1 MAAGAEWERAEA
13 AVPAHGGL
21 PASGRGRRRDEASPR
36 CRLVVVRGA
45 GRQTPWRGLSRSRS
59 WSISPGQCGAV
70 PRVGWGGRRR
80 HLPFPRLR
88 AESGR
93 RGLERGGGTGL
104 RSARRGWSWSRLL
117 GATLG
122 GGRLLVRGCPALTAA
137 STAPSR
143 PPPPLARCPKA
154 PAWGEEG
161 ARPAWRRSE
170 SPPGSGRLPAGQTVP
185 APAAPSRAGR
195 GLPWQQARAP
205 PPREWELRG
214 PAGLP
219 PPPPQSGLWR
229 REGVRGGAWKRTG
242 EKNLKSRRNS
252 KAAGCVC
259 VCVHRRRPGWYAGW
273 GCGGARGVSWRV
285 LSRHLSFRR
294 RRWGLLTKET
304 RSGARPK
311 GWSKFDVFGV
321 PGILSDVPRGLERK
335 KTKGKKTPNP
345 LR

>member
-143 PPPPLARCPKA
+143 PPPPRSVPQGARLRRGGGSACLAQEWVTAGLRSPPRRA
-154 PAWGEEG
+154 DG
-161 ARPAWRRSE
+161 ARPRSTE
-170 SPPGSGRLPAGQTVP
+170 
-185 APAAPSRAGR
+185 PSRAGAAVAAGPSPPSPGVGAEGAR
-195 GLPWQQARAP
+195 GAS
-205 PPREWELRG
+205 
-214 PAGLP
+214 